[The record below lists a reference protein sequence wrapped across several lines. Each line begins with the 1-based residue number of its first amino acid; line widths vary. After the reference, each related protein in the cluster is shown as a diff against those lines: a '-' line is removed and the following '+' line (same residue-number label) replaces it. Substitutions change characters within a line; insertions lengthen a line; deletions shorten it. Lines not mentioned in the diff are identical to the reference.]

1 MKKAFI
7 VLGSMAGALF
17 LVLVVHLAAHNIT
30 VPGENSAI
38 YKEVKIAAIYEGGVK
53 DIVFQEADGSIY
65 YINRGLEQGF
75 TLDELRAQLLNKT
88 VTLHLTR
95 KLAGVSSHIN
105 QLAYE
110 DTIVYSELN

>member
-1 MKKAFI
+1 MKKALV
-7 VLGSMAGALF
+7 VLGAVFGTAFLAL
-17 LVLVVHLAAHNIT
+17 VIYLAAHNIT
-30 VPGENSAI
+30 VPGENSTV

-75 TLDELRAQLLNKT
+75 TLDKLRAQLLNKT

-95 KLAGVSSHIN
+95 KLAGVSSHID

-110 DTIVYSELN
+110 DTIIYTELN